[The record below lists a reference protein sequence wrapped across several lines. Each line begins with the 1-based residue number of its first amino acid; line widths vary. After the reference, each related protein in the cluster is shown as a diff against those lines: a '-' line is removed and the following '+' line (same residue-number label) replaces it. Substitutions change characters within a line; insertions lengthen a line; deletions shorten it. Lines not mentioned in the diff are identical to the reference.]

1 MSGFRNHFLQTPIEK
16 LALFWRETYP
26 KVKQQLQRKYPKHDW
41 R

>member
-1 MSGFRNHFLQTPIEK
+1 VTEN

-26 KVKQQLQRKYPKHDW
+26 KLKQQLQRKYPKHEW